1 GRFLYFSGER
11 EGAIGLWRL
20 PVDAGSGAV
29 AGPAERVTRASFA
42 SPFEIAVAPDDRT
55 LYLLPYFSQTTV
67 HALAFDPGTLS
78 PIASPVPALALHPAT
93 LRPIPSPARPAPDL
107 VAVRDPDVA
116 PDGRRVVGS
125 LQIQGTT
132 SESLVIARVDGRSH
146 SLLTEGPFRD
156 RSARWSPDG

>member
-1 GRFLYFSGER
+1 FSGER

-78 PIASPVPALALHPAT
+78 PIASPVRL
-93 LRPIPSPARPAPDL
+93 APDL

-156 RSARWSPDG
+156 RSARWSPDGGRIAFESDRNGRFAIDS